1 MNLGFQ
7 YGTQYIDFNV
17 IFKKRKTMGIQID
30 SSGQVKVI
38 SPIGIS
44 EEDILRIVKT
54 KAKWIIQ
61 KQYDIKSINGGK
73 INREAVNGE
82 SYMYLG
88 RNYSL
93 QLVDDKS
100 IKEIS
105 VRLLQGKFIVTTNT
119 RNQDKIKLA
128 LEKWYREKTLKR
140 VTERIKYYKKYF
152 KEDVTDIKVKEQK
165 KRWASCTWNDEL
177 LFNWRCVMAPSNV
190 LDYIVVHEMCHMV
203 HKNHSKDFWNLVGEI
218 MPDYISRKTW
228 LKENGIK
235 LDL

>member
-7 YGTQYIDFNV
+7 YGTKYIDFNV

-61 KQYDIKSINGGK
+61 KQYDIKSIKNDK

-119 RNQDKIKLA
+119 RNQEKIKLA

-140 VTERIKYYKKYF
+140 VRERVKYYKKYF
-152 KEDVTDIKVKEQK
+152 KEEVTDIKVKEQK

-190 LDYIVVHEMCHMV
+190 LDYIVLHEMCHMV

-218 MPDYISRKTW
+218 MPDYISRKKW